1 MTDRPAPLHDIL
13 GHAPII
19 AILRGLAPEEA
30 SDTAMAL
37 HQAGIRLLEVP
48 LNGARATETIA
59 RLVAA
64 APPASWIGAGTV
76 VDGRELTGTPR
87 TSAAATS
94 SPPISIPRSLPRRAP
109 IGLASIIGVATPSE
123 AFRALACGATMLKM
137 FPAEQMSPAVLKA
150 WRAVLPPGTALIPVG
165 GVTPE
170 TAPAW
175 LAAGAAGVALGSA
188 LYSPSRQPRL
198 AAAALAGCAH
208 SWPAGS
214 ARPALGAGRI
224 AR

>member
-13 GHAPII
+13 GHAPVI

-37 HQAGIRLLEVP
+37 HQAGIRLIEVP

-76 VDGRELTGTPR
+76 VDGRDVAALPGLGCRYIVTPNLDPEVI
-87 TSAAATS
+87 AAAS
-94 SPPISIPRSLPRRAP
+94 AH
-109 IGLASIIGVATPSE
+109 GLASIIGVATPSE

-175 LAAGAAGVALGSA
+175 LDAGAAGVALGSA

-198 AAAALAGCAH
+198 AAAALAGCA
-208 SWPAGS
+208 
-214 ARPALGAGRI
+214 RLLAGRT
-224 AR
+224 R

>member
-13 GHAPII
+13 RHAPVI

-30 SDTAMAL
+30 ADTALAL
-37 HQAGIRLLEVP
+37 HQAGIRLIEVP
-48 LNGARATETIA
+48 LNGGRAAETIA
-59 RLVAA
+59 RLAAA

-76 VDGRELTGTPR
+76 VDWHDVAALPGLGCRYVVTPNLDPEVI
-87 TSAAATS
+87 AAAS
-94 SPPISIPRSLPRRAP
+94 AH
-109 IGLASIIGVATPSE
+109 GLDLIIGVATPSE

-188 LYSPSRQPRL
+188 LYSPSRHPRL
-198 AAAALAGCAH
+198 AAAALAGCA
-208 SWPAGS
+208 S
-214 ARPALGAGRI
+214 LLAGRT
-224 AR
+224 R